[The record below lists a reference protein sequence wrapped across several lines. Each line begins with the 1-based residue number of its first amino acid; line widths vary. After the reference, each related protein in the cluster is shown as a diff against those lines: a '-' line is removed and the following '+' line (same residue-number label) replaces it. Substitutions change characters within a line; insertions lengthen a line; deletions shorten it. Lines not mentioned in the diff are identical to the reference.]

1 MLNPEA
7 RPRNTGNSR
16 GSESACVWGRA
27 APQAGTSCLVD
38 AETFLTEKMLQE
50 THSFIR

>member
-16 GSESACVWGRA
+16 GSESACVRGRA

-38 AETFLTEKMLQE
+38 AETEKMLQE